1 MMSHM
6 KRDLPQRAVCA
17 NIRAEMARS
26 GLTQQDIAA
35 RIGKTRQAVS
45 RRLTG
50 LTEFRLDEL
59 EQIADLLG
67 MPLEELTRDV
77 AAA

>member
-1 MMSHM
+1 
-6 KRDLPQRAVCA
+6 
-17 NIRAEMARS
+17 MARS
-26 GLTQQDIAA
+26 GLTQQDIAN

-59 EQIADLLG
+59 AQIADLLG
-67 MPLEELTRDV
+67 VPIETLTRDT

>member
-1 MMSHM
+1 MAIDSA
-6 KRDLPQRAVCA
+6 KRAACA

-26 GLTQQDIAA
+26 GLTQQDIAN

-59 EQIADLLG
+59 AQIADLLDV
-67 MPLEELTRDV
+67 PLEALTRDT